1 MMEETVKSC
10 EGVLFWTDFA
20 IDAGMITA
28 IILIIMAMLRLV
40 KASLR

>member
-20 IDAGMITA
+20 IDVGLITA
-28 IILIIMAMLRLV
+28 IILVVIAMLRLM